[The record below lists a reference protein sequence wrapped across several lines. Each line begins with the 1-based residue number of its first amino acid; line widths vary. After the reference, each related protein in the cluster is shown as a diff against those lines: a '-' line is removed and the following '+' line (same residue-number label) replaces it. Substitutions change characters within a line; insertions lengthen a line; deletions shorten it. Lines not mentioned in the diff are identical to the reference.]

1 MMPGIQYGLG
11 VEKDGVYIRY
21 VDSSKQ
27 KKQTLRKIESVEDF
41 VSFIKARAEKFKCT
55 PDDFI
60 IMCSSSMDFPDEYT
74 KNKKVIKLAH
84 ALR

>member
-11 VEKDGVYIRY
+11 VYKDGVYIRY

-27 KKQTLRKIESVEDF
+27 KTQTRRKIVSVEDF
-41 VSFIKARAEKFKCT
+41 VTFIKERAKKFKCE

-74 KNKKVIKLAH
+74 KDKKVIKLAH
-84 ALR
+84 DLR